1 MNVRK
6 TVFKAL
12 KKVTADGAYSNIA
25 LDAQLK
31 NSPLDERDKRFAA
44 NLFYGV
50 LENERLLDYIISKL
64 VTNKGTK
71 IEKDVRLILRM
82 GIYQLKYMDKV
93 PDNAA
98 VNESVKLAKEIGMAR
113 VSGFINGMLRSFIRM
128 NKTVELPDIN
138 KNKQLHLSLKYSCPI
153 WLIELWLSAY
163 SEEICVAVM
172 ESLSGRPPI
181 YARVNNTVTNTDKAI
196 KSIENDGAQA
206 AAVSWIENAI
216 AISASGSIEELE
228 VYKNGEIHIQDLSSQ
243 LCCSMLDA
251 KEGCT
256 VLDVC
261 AAPGGKSFTIAQIL
275 NNKGKVVSCDIHE
288 HRVKLIQN
296 GARRL
301 KLDCVDARC
310 RDALCGEKIE
320 AECVLC
326 DVPCSGLG
334 IIRRKPDIKNK
345 KPETIAELPQLQYDI
360 LCASAENVKKG
371 GTLIYST
378 CTLNPEE
385 NEKVIERFLSENDE
399 FEPYAM
405 KLPQGMPRL
414 LANEPEHMLT
424 VFPSAADSDGFFIA
438 RIRRKD

>member
-1 MNVRK
+1 MSVRK

-12 KKVTADGAYSNIA
+12 KKVTADGAYSNLA

-31 NSPLDERDKRFAA
+31 NSSLDERDKRFAA

-82 GIYQLKYMDKV
+82 GIYQIKFMDKV
-93 PDNAA
+93 PDSAA
-98 VNESVKLAKEIGMAR
+98 VNESVKLTKELGMVR
-113 VSGFINGMLRSFIRM
+113 VSGFVNGMLRSFIRM
-128 NKTVELPDIN
+128 DKRVELPDIN
-138 KNKQLHLSLKYSCPI
+138 QNRTLHLSLKYSCPL
-153 WLIELWLSAY
+153 WLIELWLTAY
-163 SEEICVAVM
+163 GEDICVSVL
-172 ESLSGRPPI
+172 ESLGGRPPI
-181 YARVNNTVTNTDKAI
+181 YARINNTAANI
-196 KSIENDGAQA
+196 KDVIESIKNDGGSAEP
-206 AAVSWIENAI
+206 VSWIDNAVTV
-216 AISASGSIEELE
+216 SSSGSIEELE

-243 LCCSMLDA
+243 LCCKLLEA
-251 KEGCT
+251 KEGDT

-261 AAPGGKSFTIAQIL
+261 AAPGGKSFTVAQRM
-275 NNKGKVVSCDIHE
+275 NDRGKVISCDIHE

-296 GARRL
+296 GAKRL
-301 KLDCVDARC
+301 KLSCIDARC
-310 RDALCGEKIE
+310 RDALSSKTVE
-320 AECVLC
+320 ADCVLC

-345 KPETIAELPQLQYDI
+345 KPEAIAELPQLQYDI
-360 LCASAENVKKG
+360 LCASAENVKRG

-385 NEKVIERFLSENDE
+385 NQKVIKRFLEEHDD
-399 FEPYAM
+399 FEPYNLEIPNGI
-405 KLPQGMPRL
+405 KRL
-414 LANEPEHMLT
+414 LADEAEYMIT
-424 VFPSAADSDGFFIA
+424 VFPSMADTDGFFIA

>member
-1 MNVRK
+1 MSVRK

-12 KKVTADGAYSNIA
+12 KKVTAEGAYSNIA

-31 NSPLDERDKRFAA
+31 NSSLDERDKRFAA

-64 VTNKGTK
+64 VASKGTK

-82 GIYQLKYMDKV
+82 GIYQIKYMDKV
-93 PDNAA
+93 PDSAA
-98 VNESVKLAKEIGMAR
+98 VNESVKLAKSLGMAR

-128 NKTVELPDIN
+128 DKTVELPDIN
-138 KNKQLHLSLKYSCPI
+138 KNKPLHLSLKYSCPI

-163 SEEICVAVM
+163 GEDICISVM
-172 ESLSGRPPI
+172 ESLGGRPPI
-181 YARVNNTVTNTDKAI
+181 YAKVNNVVTNTDAVI
-196 KSIENDGAQA
+196 KSIKKDGGDA
-206 AAVSWIENAI
+206 APVSWLDNAVTV
-216 AISASGSIEELE
+216 SSLGSIEELSA
-228 VYKNGEIHIQDLSSQ
+228 YKNGEIHIQDLSSQ
-243 LCCSMLDA
+243 LCCTMLGA
-251 KEGCT
+251 KEGST

-261 AAPGGKSFTIAQIL
+261 AAPGGKSFTIAQL
-275 NNKGKVVSCDIHE
+275 MNNKGKVVSCDIHE

-301 KLDCVDARC
+301 KLDCVDARS
-310 RDALCGEKIE
+310 RDALSGEMIE
-320 AECVLC
+320 ADCILC

-345 KPETIAELPQLQYDI
+345 KPEAIAELPQLQYDI
-360 LCASAENVKKG
+360 LCASAKNVKQG

-385 NEKVIERFLSENDE
+385 NQRVIERFLEENNE

-405 KLPQGMPRL
+405 TLPQEVKHL
-414 LANEPEHMLT
+414 LADEPEHMLT
-424 VFPSAADSDGFFIA
+424 IFPSVANTDGFFIA